1 MPITKTIDND
11 AAELYL
17 TGKLVFLNNAE
28 FRGVL
33 NEIVDRKIKS
43 LSIHLEDLVFMD
55 SAGLGMLMIAYKEC
69 DQRGISLTIHRP
81 TGDVKAL
88 LQMTKSYDRFNII
101 E

>member
-1 MPITKTIDND
+1 MTITKTINND
-11 AAELYL
+11 AADMYL
-17 TGKLVFLNNAE
+17 SGKLVFLNNAE

-33 NEIVDRKIKS
+33 NEIIEKKIKL
-43 LSIHLEDLVFMD
+43 LSIHLEELVFMD

-69 DQRGISLTIHRP
+69 DLRNITLTINRP

-88 LQMTKSYDRFNII
+88 LQMTKSYDRFNIV